1 MTTPHECINTQ
12 PNSPKSKP
20 KGRTTLQPARS
31 SRGFCPH
38 NQPQHGTARP
48 RTHTPAAGMC
58 GIPQCVPHKPS
69 DRPRPLSATCFD
81 TLCAWTT
88 ECIARPVSPAQRTQ
102 HTTTQYKRRY
112 TCTSLSAS
120 CILHW
125 IFGMIPTPLNPQPYI
140 GPQHSARLLSLH
152 TQPHTHP
159 RRNE

>member
-12 PNSPKSKP
+12 PNSPKSKL
-20 KGRTTLQPARS
+20 KGQTTLKPARS
-31 SRGFCPH
+31 SRGLSP
-38 NQPQHGTARP
+38 QPATARHSAAKN
-48 RTHTPAAGMC
+48 THASCRDVWC
-58 GIPQCVPHKPS
+58 GSHT
-69 DRPRPLSATCFD
+69 RPPTDQDHSPLHAS
-81 TLCAWTT
+81 TLCAWTA
-88 ECIARPVSPAQRTQ
+88 ECIARPVGPAHRMQ

-125 IFGMIPTPLNPQPYI
+125 GFGMIPTPLNPQPYI
-140 GPQHSARLLSLH
+140 RPQHSARLLSLH